1 MSFWTKTLR
10 PVVKVAARAV
20 AAVYTGG
27 ASEALLA
34 GIGQS
39 SFGISDLMPPQA
51 AEAVED
57 AKAAGNVL
65 LETAARRF
73 PNVALL
79 ASQYRDVRGAMREP
93 EPAPDYSGEED
104 LGPELVDEDEEEF

>member
-10 PVVKVAARAV
+10 PIVKVAARAV

-39 SFGISDLMPPQA
+39 SFGIADLLPPQA
-51 AEAVED
+51 AEVVED
-57 AKAAGNVL
+57 AKASGNLL
-65 LETAARRF
+65 LETAARKY

-79 ASQYRDVRGAMREP
+79 ASNYRELRGTMREP
-93 EPAPDYSGEED
+93 EPAPDYGPSDEFED
-104 LGPELVDEDEEEF
+104 QVPEEEEE

>member
-10 PVVKVAARAV
+10 PIVKVAARAV

-39 SFGISDLMPPQA
+39 SFGIADLMPPQA
-51 AEAVED
+51 AEVVEE
-57 AKAAGNVL
+57 AKATGNIL
-65 LETAARRF
+65 LETAARKY

-79 ASQYRDVRGAMREP
+79 ASQYRDVRASVREP
-93 EPAPDYSGEED
+93 DPAPDYGE
-104 LGPELVDEDEEEF
+104 PEPEEEFIDEEEE

>member
-10 PVVKVAARAV
+10 PIVKVAARAV

-34 GIGQS
+34 SMGQS
-39 SFGISDLMPPQA
+39 SFGLSDLLPA
-51 AEAVED
+51 GAEEVVDNAR
-57 AKAAGNVL
+57 AAGNEL
-65 LETAARRF
+65 LAQKAAQY

-79 ASQYRDVRGAMREP
+79 ASHYREFRGAMREP
-93 EPAPDYSGEED
+93 EPAPDYGPSDEFED
-104 LGPELVDEDEEEF
+104 QVEEEE